1 MKKRVNS
8 LFVLALAGMLSLTS
22 CGENKNEKDNASAP
36 MEHEMHEEDTGK
48 DLDKNMNHQDDNM
61 MDHSSNDMGKAEF
74 KNEESKKVYESYLE
88 VKNALVATDAEAAKK
103 AAASLESAVGE
114 QEDIAGIAQRL
125 TNTDDI
131 NQQREIFSELTAA
144 MEPVL
149 KGAISSG
156 KIYKQFCPMAFE
168 GKGDFWYSNSE
179 EIRNPYFGD
188 KMLKCGRV
196 DETIK

>member
-22 CGENKNEKDNASAP
+22 CGENKNKEDNASVP
-36 MEHEMHEEDTGK
+36 MQHEMHEEDTG
-48 DLDKNMNHQDDNM
+48 
-61 MDHSSNDMGKAEF
+61 MDHSADDMGKAEF
-74 KNEESKKVYESYLE
+74 KNEDSKKIYESYLE

-103 AAASLESAVGE
+103 AAASLESTLSE
-114 QEDIAGIAQRL
+114 QEEIAGIAKRL
-125 TNTDDI
+125 ANTDDV
-131 NQQREIFSELTAA
+131 NKQREVFSELTAA

-149 KGAISSG
+149 KQEISSG

-168 GKGDFWYSNSE
+168 GKGDFWYSNTE

-196 DETIK
+196 DDTIM